1 MRVCV
6 RVCGFDGCYNSA
18 SIFTLRLLV
27 HSASLRSFASR
38 ALLVNS
44 DGWRA
49 TLFFSCEIYYAL
61 VMRRVIKCN
70 LK

>member
-1 MRVCV
+1 MG
-6 RVCGFDGCYNSA
+6 VCGFDGCYNSP

-38 ALLVNS
+38 ALPVNS

-61 VMRRVIKCN
+61 VMRWVIKRS